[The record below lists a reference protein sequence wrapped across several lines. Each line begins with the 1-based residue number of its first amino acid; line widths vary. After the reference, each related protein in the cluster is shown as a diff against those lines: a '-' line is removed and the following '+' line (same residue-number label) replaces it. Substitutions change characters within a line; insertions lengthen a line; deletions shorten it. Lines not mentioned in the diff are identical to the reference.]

1 VADSHGAERVATFTT
16 MFSIRSFYTEDAAA
30 IYELAKNSPQ
40 AAQWSEQTYRQ
51 LGELGIH
58 AWVSTTGGLID
69 GFLMARMMVPE
80 AEILN
85 VAVAGAQRRNGI
97 ATALLAEAENAI
109 RIQQVKR
116 MFLEVRESNEGA
128 IAFYRK
134 HGFAK
139 SGTRPRYYRNPVESA
154 VLMEKKLTA

>member
-1 VADSHGAERVATFTT
+1 MAGSHAADPRATCAN
-16 MFSIRSFYTEDAAA
+16 MFSIRSFHPEDARAVC
-30 IYELAKNSPQ
+30 ELAKSSPE
-40 AAQWSEQTYRQ
+40 AAQWSEQTYQQ
-51 LGELGIH
+51 LGELGIR

-69 GFLMARMMVPE
+69 GFLMARTIVPE

-109 RIQQVKR
+109 RIQQVNR
-116 MFLEVRESNEGA
+116 LFLEVRESNEGA

-134 HGFAK
+134 RGFAK
-139 SGTRPRYYRNPVESA
+139 SGTRPRYYCNPVESA
-154 VLMEKKLTA
+154 VLMEKELTV